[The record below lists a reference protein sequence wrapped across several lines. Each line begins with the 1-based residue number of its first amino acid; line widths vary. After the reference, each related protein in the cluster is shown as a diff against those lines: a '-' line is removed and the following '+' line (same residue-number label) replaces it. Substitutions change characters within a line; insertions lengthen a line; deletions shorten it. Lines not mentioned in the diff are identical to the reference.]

1 MYNVRFKTYELS
13 AKDVKINLTILLAW
27 IIAMFSFM
35 FGLFFGK
42 GNFAIICM
50 LLMFASMLC
59 SVPVV
64 IIIKS
69 RTKRLQVPKIQ
80 DLELTILDHKLY
92 NGNTQLYVYYDKT
105 SELVHLYT
113 TSTSTKGVSVK
124 TQDIIILEEDN
135 LGFLHF
141 CEEHNIP
148 TMHPKN
154 YII

>member
-1 MYNVRFKTYELS
+1 MYIVRFKAYELS
-13 AKDVKINLTILLAW
+13 AKDVKINLTILLTW
-27 IIAMFSFM
+27 IIVMFSSM

-42 GNFAIICM
+42 ENVSIICM

-59 SVPVV
+59 AVPVV

-69 RTKRLQVPKIQ
+69 RQKRLQVEKIKE
-80 DLELTILDHKLY
+80 LELTIRDQKLY
-92 NGNTQLYVYYDKT
+92 NGNTQLYVYYDSV

-113 TSTSTKGVSVK
+113 TSTSTKGISVK
-124 TQDIIILEEDN
+124 TQDIVILEEEN
-135 LGFLHF
+135 FGFLRF
-141 CEEHNIP
+141 CEEYQIP